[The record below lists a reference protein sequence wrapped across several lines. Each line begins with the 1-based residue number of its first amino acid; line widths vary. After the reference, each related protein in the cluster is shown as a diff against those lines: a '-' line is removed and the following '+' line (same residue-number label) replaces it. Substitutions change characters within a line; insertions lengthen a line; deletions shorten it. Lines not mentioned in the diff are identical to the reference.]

1 MSFEEICDFPLGG
14 QRTLEWLCFYTAS
27 HGGTFDGRHAKWM
40 HEQKVDPNSLA
51 AIMRDLLGLALEMSV
66 CFDQIDGTNI
76 ASLEVISRAYQVVE
90 ETSGF
95 LQVDGA

>member
-1 MSFEEICDFPLGG
+1 
-14 QRTLEWLCFYTAS
+14 
-27 HGGTFDGRHAKWM
+27 M